1 MSDQDTQ
8 TETEQDTEQDSQ
20 QDSHQDSDESGE
32 QDSQKD
38 GDQGS
43 SQQEGQSATADKIPE
58 TGADI
63 EEGEVHGDASQLET
77 DVEQR
82 IDEAGSAKDDDGDK
96 ADDVDDDEIEQER
109 QERLD
114 PENRPTN
121 AEVDNSARDFD
132 IAAGQFTDH
141 DKDEEIGPFN
151 DPTAPDGEIE
161 A

>member
-8 TETEQDTEQDSQ
+8 TETEQDARQDSEQ
-20 QDSHQDSDESGE
+20 ENGQEDAGSDSGSDSG
-32 QDSQKD
+32 SQA
-38 GDQGS
+38 
-43 SQQEGQSATADKIPE
+43 EGQSATADKKPE

-63 EEGEVHGDASQLET
+63 EEGEVHGDASRLET

-82 IDEAGSAKDDDGDK
+82 IDESGSASDDSDTDK
-96 ADDVDDDEIEQER
+96 ADDVDEEQIERER

-114 PENRPTN
+114 PENRPKN

-132 IAAGQFTDH
+132 IASGQFTDH

>member
-8 TETEQDTEQDSQ
+8 TETEQDA
-20 QDSHQDSDESGE
+20 HQDSNDSSNESGNE
-32 QDSQKD
+32 SGNQA
-38 GDQGS
+38 
-43 SQQEGQSATADKIPE
+43 EGQSATADKKPE

-82 IDEAGSAKDDDGDK
+82 IDEAGSASDDSDSDK
-96 ADDVDDDEIEQER
+96 ADDVDEEQIEKER

-114 PENRPTN
+114 PENRPKN

-132 IAAGQFTDH
+132 IASGQFTDH

>member
-8 TETEQDTEQDSQ
+8 TETEQDA
-20 QDSHQDSDESGE
+20 HQDSNDSGNE
-32 QDSQKD
+32 A
-38 GDQGS
+38 
-43 SQQEGQSATADKIPE
+43 EGQSATADKKPE

-82 IDEAGSAKDDDGDK
+82 IDEAGSASDDDGDK
-96 ADDVDDDEIEQER
+96 ADDVDEEQIEKER

-114 PENRPTN
+114 PENRPKN

-132 IAAGQFTDH
+132 IASGQFTDH